1 MFEGSIDTV
10 IAPWP
15 ASVGLFI
22 GMVACFEI
30 GRRLGIRN
38 LARDATGAM
47 AGHTAVENSVFA
59 LFGLLV
65 AFTFVGAPTRFDM
78 RRLLLAEEVSKID
91 TAYMRVDLLPS
102 ASRPPLHELFK
113 QYLDSRLRYFQM
125 SPEIEAAKA
134 EYLNTK
140 RLQERIWEQATPAT
154 RLPEAHPD
162 AGRLLLPALN
172 AMFDITTTRLMA
184 SRLHPPPIIFYLL
197 FILAS
202 LCSLLVGYGMAAAK
216 RRRWLHVLAFSLT
229 VVISVFVI
237 LDIEDPRS
245 GYIRL
250 DPYDQALVDLRAA
263 MK

>member
-1 MFEGSIDTV
+1 MLAAQFKHRFGGAEGQ
-10 IAPWP
+10 A
-15 ASVGLFI
+15 A
-22 GMVACFEI
+22 E
-30 GRRLGIRN
+30 
-38 LARDATGAM
+38 
-47 AGHTAVENSVFA
+47 
-59 LFGLLV
+59 
-65 AFTFVGAPTRFDM
+65 
-78 RRLLLAEEVSKID
+78 LLASKGFD
-91 TAYMRVDLLPS
+91 REQA
-102 ASRPPLHELFK
+102 
-113 QYLDSRLRYFQM
+113 LRSVLQ
-125 SPEIEAAKA
+125 EIEAAKA

-250 DPYDQALVDLRAA
+250 DPYDQALVDLRAG